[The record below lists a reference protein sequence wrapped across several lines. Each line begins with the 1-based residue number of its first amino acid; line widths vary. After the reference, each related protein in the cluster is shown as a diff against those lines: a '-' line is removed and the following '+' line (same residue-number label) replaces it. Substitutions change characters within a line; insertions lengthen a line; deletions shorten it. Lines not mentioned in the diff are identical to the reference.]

1 MRDLIGCRM
10 LNAMRFL
17 TTFSFLFALAFVPA
31 HTLAQAPAEP
41 APTVAAGPENPTIQI
56 DPAAVEGIDVV
67 GGEPEE
73 VEPEAKGAIGETL
86 EDLVPE
92 TGNESVD
99 GAVNTFTDAVGGL
112 VDGFIAALPQLVIA
126 LIVLV
131 IAAFVARLASNLA
144 SRVMKKARMRES
156 LRDLFLIFVRT
167 AVWFAAIMIAAGIIF
182 PGFGFAQLIATAG
195 LASIAIGFAFQDI
208 FENFF
213 AGILILWR
221 FPFENGDFIEVDGL
235 MGRVEDVEIRSTHIR
250 KTNGELVIVPN
261 STIFKNNVTVLTN
274 REHRRLELA
283 VGIAYGED
291 VEKGR
296 RVILEAVQ
304 SCDTVRKDAKPEVL
318 ATAFGAS
325 SIDFDVIWWADARP
339 LDARRSRDQLV
350 EAIKKALDD
359 AGIEIPYPYRTLTFS
374 PNEPDIIKAVSGRGG
389 TSEGGERADENRDG
403 SDD

>member
-1 MRDLIGCRM
+1 MKSLATPPLM
-10 LNAMRFL
+10 VLSAALVAAL
-17 TTFSFLFALAFVPA
+17 TACPVAAQTPPA
-31 HTLAQAPAEP
+31 DAAAAPAA
-41 APTVAAGPENPTIQI
+41 APGEAEVSSIQI

-67 GGEPEE
+67 TDEAEEP
-73 VEPEAKGAIGETL
+73 EPEARGAIGETL
-86 EDLVPE
+86 DDLVPQ
-92 TGNESVD
+92 TGNDSVD
-99 GAVNTFTDAVGGL
+99 GAVNTFTNAVGGL
-112 VDGFIAALPQLVIA
+112 VDGFIAALPQMVIA
-126 LIVLV
+126 LLVLL
-131 IAAFVARLASNLA
+131 IAAFVARLLDGVST
-144 SRVMKKARMRES
+144 RVMKKARLRES
-156 LRDLFLIFVRT
+156 LRDLFRIFVRT
-167 AVWFAAIMIAAGIIF
+167 GVWFVAIMIAAGIIF
-182 PGFGFAQLIATAG
+182 PGFGFAQLLATAG

-208 FENFF
+208 FANFF

-261 STIFKNNVTVLTN
+261 STIFQNKVTILTN
-274 REHRRLELA
+274 RSYRRLELA

-291 VEKGR
+291 VAEGR
-296 RVILEAVQ
+296 KVILQAIQ
-304 SCDTVRKDAKPEVL
+304 QCDTVRKDAKPEVL

-339 LDARRSRDQLV
+339 LDARRSRDQVV

-374 PNEPDIIKAVSGRGG
+374 KNEPDIINAVAGRRGG
-389 TSEGGERADENRDG
+389 SGERADANRDG